1 MDINVIRRILHYC
14 INIKIFL
21 IYAAL
26 LNYTGTKLSLFFCT
40 EKNLLL
46 EKNLLFYYGHKL
58 KVYRKINRK
67 VRKGVWVRG
76 RALQPEQ
83 HFFDTLPLKNDYNC
97 IAAIQ
102 YLILKMLVL
111 ILLISGQIPDI
122 EIIRPNIHLFNLFIF
137 NNKNPFKQTDKTYI

>member
-21 IYAAL
+21 INASL
-26 LNYTGTKLSLFFCT
+26 LNYTGTELSLFFCT

-76 RALQPEQ
+76 RALQPEG
-83 HFFDTLPLKNDYNC
+83 HFVDTLPLKNNYNC
-97 IAAIQ
+97 IAAIH
-102 YLILKMLVL
+102 LILK
-111 ILLISGQIPDI
+111 ILLIIIRVEPDIRPFFISGQIPDI
-122 EIIRPNIHLFNLFIF
+122 DIIRPDTGYWYYPARYPAI
-137 NNKNPFKQTDKTYI
+137 